1 MSRSNTVEGL
11 DLSPLY
17 RTNATIRKGDDC
29 QMDQQEGDV
38 ILSVRNLNKV
48 YGEPEA
54 VRKAVAMIEE
64 GVSKD
69 EIKDATGAVIGVRD
83 ATFDVHR
90 GEFFVI
96 MGLSGSGK
104 STLAR
109 CLIRLVEPTTGEMII
124 DGDDVAT
131 ANREHL
137 REIRRTKLAMVFQH
151 YGLLP
156 HKTVYENVEY
166 GLRTR
171 GVKEKE
177 RREAVLAA
185 IAQVG
190 LSGWEDSRPSA
201 LSGGMQQR
209 VGLARA
215 LAHNPRILLM
225 DEPFSGLDPL
235 IRRDMQDEFA
245 MLRAEE
251 AITTIFVTHDL
262 DEALKLG
269 DRIAIMR
276 DGEIIQIA
284 TPAELV
290 TKPADDY
297 VERFVEGASP
307 ARFMTA
313 DQLMEEDVA
322 TVLATASVIEATE
335 YFNRRNLHSAFVVD
349 DNNRLEGILSW
360 WAIAKRPD
368 GTVSD
373 HTKSIASASPNT
385 RLEDIVPLAVD
396 SDYPVPIVG
405 EDNELVGAVRRLD
418 LLQTLARD
426 LEEDVD
432 FDSST
437 SENGRVQQEEP
448 ENDEATST
456 LNRTAI
462 GD

>member
-1 MSRSNTVEGL
+1 M
-11 DLSPLY
+11 
-17 RTNATIRKGDDC
+17 DD
-29 QMDQQEGDV
+29 QRDV
-38 ILSVRNLNKV
+38 ILSVRNLNKI
-48 YGEPEA
+48 YGDPEA
-54 VRKAVAMIEE
+54 VQEAVKLVND
-64 GVSKD
+64 GVSKE
-69 EIKDATGAVIGVRD
+69 EIRDTTGAVVGVRD
-83 ATFDVHR
+83 ASFDVHR

-109 CLIRLVEPTTGEMII
+109 CLIRLVEPTTGQII
-124 DGDDVAT
+124 VDDEDVAA
-131 ANREHL
+131 ANKQQL
-137 REIRRTKLAMVFQH
+137 REVRRTKLAMVFQH

-166 GLRTR
+166 GLKTR
-171 GVKEKE
+171 GIKEAE

-185 IAQVG
+185 IDQVG
-190 LSGWEDSRPSA
+190 LSGWEESRPGS

-245 MLRAEE
+245 TLRAEE

-290 TKPADDY
+290 TEPADDY

-322 TVLATASVIEATE
+322 TIAASASVVEATE
-335 YFNRRNLHSAFVVD
+335 FFNRRNLHSAFVVGD
-349 DNNRLEGILSW
+349 DNRLDGVLSW

-368 GTVSD
+368 GTVAD
-373 HTKSIASASPNT
+373 HVKPAPSASPGT
-385 RLEDIVPLAVD
+385 RLEDIVPMAVQ
-396 SDYPVPIVG
+396 SDHPVPIVG
-405 EDNELVGAVRRLD
+405 KDNELVGAVRRLD

-426 LEEDVD
+426 LEEDVILD
-432 FDSST
+432 DSS
-437 SENGRVQQEEP
+437 SEASVNGNGHVQPDGVE
-448 ENDEATST
+448 DELGASQT
-456 LNRTAI
+456 RTAI

>member
-1 MSRSNTVEGL
+1 
-11 DLSPLY
+11 
-17 RTNATIRKGDDC
+17 
-29 QMDQQEGDV
+29 MDAQGDV

-48 YGEPEA
+48 YGDPEA
-54 VRKAVAMIEE
+54 VREAVGLINE
-64 GVSKD
+64 GVSKE
-69 EIKDATGAVIGVRD
+69 EIRDTTGAVVGVRD
-83 ATFDVHR
+83 ASFDVHR

-109 CLIRLVEPTTGEMII
+109 CLIRLVDPTTGEILI
-124 DGDDVAT
+124 DGDDVAS
-131 ANREHL
+131 ANKEHL
-137 REIRRTKLAMVFQH
+137 REVRRTKLAMVFQH

-156 HKTVYENVEY
+156 HKTVFENVEY

-171 GVKEKE
+171 GVKEAE

-190 LSGWEDSRPSA
+190 LSGWEDSRPGS

-245 MLRAEE
+245 TLRAEE

-284 TPAELV
+284 SPAELV

-313 DQLMEEDVA
+313 NQLMDEDVA
-322 TVLATASVIEATE
+322 TITAGASIGEATE
-335 YFNRRNLHSAFVVD
+335 YFNRRNLNSAFVVG
-349 DNNRLEGILSW
+349 DNNELEGVLTW
-360 WAIAKRPD
+360 WSIARRPE
-368 GTVSD
+368 GTVGDYVKPAATADPS
-373 HTKSIASASPNT
+373 T
-385 RLEDIVPLAVD
+385 RLEDIVPMAVEAD
-396 SDYPVPIVG
+396 HPIAIVDK
-405 EDNELVGAVRRLD
+405 DNQLVGAVRRTD

-432 FDSST
+432 PEAATAD
-437 SENGRVQQEEP
+437 NGRVQSDEQVDEELQ
-448 ENDEATST
+448 ASI
-456 LNRTAI
+456 NRTAI

>member
-1 MSRSNTVEGL
+1 MNEQR
-11 DLSPLY
+11 
-17 RTNATIRKGDDC
+17 
-29 QMDQQEGDV
+29 DV
-38 ILSVRNLNKV
+38 ILSVRHLSKV
-48 YGEPEA
+48 YGEGEPVQEA
-54 VRKAVAMIEE
+54 VQLINQ
-64 GVSKD
+64 GVSK
-69 EIKDATGAVIGVRD
+69 EVIRERTGAVVGVRD
-83 ATFDVHR
+83 VSFDVHR

-109 CLIRLVEPTTGEMII
+109 CLIRLVEPTTGEII
-124 DGDDVAT
+124 VDGEDVA
-131 ANREHL
+131 AASRDGL

-166 GLRTR
+166 GLKTR
-171 GVKEKE
+171 GVSEDE
-177 RREAVLAA
+177 RREAVHAA
-185 IAQVG
+185 IARVG
-190 LSGWEDSRPSA
+190 LSGWEESRPGS

-245 MLRAEE
+245 TLRAEE

-290 TKPADDY
+290 TNPADDY

-313 DQLMEEDVA
+313 DQLMEEDVQ
-322 TVLATASVIEATE
+322 TISHNASVAEATE
-335 YFNRRNLHSAFVVD
+335 FFKRRNISTAFVVD
-349 DNNRLEGILSW
+349 GGDKLEGVLSW
-360 WAIAKRPD
+360 WSVARRNDGSISDYVKPAATAAPD
-368 GTVSD
+368 S
-373 HTKSIASASPNT
+373 
-385 RLEDIVPLAVD
+385 RLEDIVPLAVT
-396 SDYPVPIVG
+396 SDHPIAIVAENDKLIG
-405 EDNELVGAVRRLD
+405 SVRRLD
-418 LLQTLARD
+418 LLETLAKD
-426 LEEDVD
+426 LEHDTSLEELDAMSGNGHALEETADAEDELTTD
-432 FDSST
+432 LT
-437 SENGRVQQEEP
+437 K
-448 ENDEATST
+448 
-456 LNRTAI
+456 TAI

>member
-1 MSRSNTVEGL
+1 
-11 DLSPLY
+11 
-17 RTNATIRKGDDC
+17 
-29 QMDQQEGDV
+29 MDAQGDV

-48 YGEPEA
+48 YGDPEA
-54 VRKAVAMIEE
+54 VREAVQLIDE
-64 GVSKD
+64 GVSKE
-69 EIKDATGAVIGVRD
+69 EIRDTTGAVVGVRD
-83 ATFDVHR
+83 ASFDVHR

-109 CLIRLVEPTTGEMII
+109 CLIRLVDPTTGEILI
-124 DGDDVAT
+124 DGDDVAS
-131 ANREHL
+131 ANKEHL
-137 REIRRTKLAMVFQH
+137 REVRRTKLAMVFQH

-156 HKTVYENVEY
+156 HKTVFENVEY
-166 GLRTR
+166 GLKTR
-171 GVKEKE
+171 GVKEAE

-190 LSGWEDSRPSA
+190 LDGWEDSRPGA

-245 MLRAEE
+245 TLRAEE

-290 TKPADDY
+290 TNPADDY

-313 DQLMEEDVA
+313 DQLMEEEVA
-322 TVLATASVIEATE
+322 TITAGASIGEATE
-335 YFNRRNLHSAFVVD
+335 YFNRRNLNSAFVVG
-349 DNNRLEGILSW
+349 DNNELEGVLTW
-360 WAIAKRPD
+360 WSIARRPE

-373 HTKSIASASPNT
+373 HAKPAATAGPNT
-385 RLEDIVPLAVD
+385 RLEDIVPMAVEAD
-396 SDYPVPIVG
+396 HPIAIVDK
-405 EDNELVGAVRRLD
+405 DNHLVGAVRRTD

-426 LEEDVD
+426 LEEDADLEASV
-432 FDSST
+432 
-437 SENGRVQQEEP
+437 EANGRVEEEQP
-448 ENDEATST
+448 EDDELTT
-456 LNRTAI
+456 TMNRTAI

>member
-1 MSRSNTVEGL
+1 
-11 DLSPLY
+11 
-17 RTNATIRKGDDC
+17 
-29 QMDQQEGDV
+29 MDEQREV
-38 ILSVRNLNKV
+38 ILSVRHLNKV
-48 YGEPEA
+48 YGDPEA
-54 VRKAVAMIEE
+54 VRPAVEMIE
-64 GVSKD
+64 GGKSKD
-69 EIKDATGAVIGVRD
+69 EIRDATGAVVGVRD
-83 ATFDVHR
+83 ASFDVHR

-109 CLIRLVEPTTGEMII
+109 CLIRLVEPTTGEVII
-124 DGDDVAT
+124 DGEDVAG
-131 ANREHL
+131 AGKDEL
-137 REIRRTKLAMVFQH
+137 RDIRRTKLAMVFQH

-166 GLRTR
+166 GLKTR
-171 GVKEKE
+171 GVKESE
-177 RREAVLAA
+177 RRDDVLAA

-190 LSGWEDSRPSA
+190 LGGWEDSRPGS

-245 MLRAEE
+245 TLRAEE

-290 TKPADDY
+290 TNPADDY

-313 DQLMEEDVA
+313 DQLMDEQTPSLQA
-322 TVLATASVIEATE
+322 GTPIPEAIAF
-335 YFNRRNLHSAFVVD
+335 FNQHNLHSAIVVD
-349 DNNRLEGILSW
+349 QESHVDGVLSW
-360 WAIAKRPD
+360 WAIAKRTE
-368 GTVSD
+368 GTVD
-373 HTKSIASASPNT
+373 AHVKATQTVAADR
-385 RLEDIVPLAVD
+385 RLEDILPLAVEVD
-396 SDYPVPIVG
+396 HPIPIVNRN
-405 EDNELVGAVRRLD
+405 DELVGCVRRLD

-426 LEEDVD
+426 LEEDVIET
-432 FDSST
+432 SSA
-437 SENGRVQQEEP
+437 NGATTPADEP
-448 ENDEATST
+448 VDNDLAEA
-456 LNRTAI
+456 LNRKAI
-462 GD
+462 GG

>member
-1 MSRSNTVEGL
+1 
-11 DLSPLY
+11 
-17 RTNATIRKGDDC
+17 
-29 QMDQQEGDV
+29 MDEQRDV
-38 ILSVRNLNKV
+38 ILSVRHLSKV
-48 YGEPEA
+48 YGEGEPVQEA
-54 VRKAVAMIEE
+54 VQLIEQ
-64 GVSKD
+64 GVSKE
-69 EIKDATGAVIGVRD
+69 EIRDQTGAVVGVRD
-83 ATFDVHR
+83 ASFDVHR

-109 CLIRLVEPTTGEMII
+109 CLIRLVEPTTGEIII
-124 DGDDVAT
+124 DDEDVA
-131 ANREHL
+131 AADREQL
-137 REIRRTKLAMVFQH
+137 REVRRTKLAMVFQH

-156 HKTVYENVEY
+156 HKTVFENVEY
-166 GLRTR
+166 GLKTR
-171 GVKEKE
+171 GVSEKD

-185 IAQVG
+185 IDQVG
-190 LSGWEDSRPSA
+190 LGGWEDSRPGS

-245 MLRAEE
+245 TLRAEE

-290 TKPADDY
+290 TNPTDDY

-313 DQLMEEDVA
+313 NQLMEEDVQTISVNA
-322 TVLATASVIEATE
+322 SLAEATE
-335 YFNRRNLHSAFVVD
+335 FFNSRNVNSAFVV
-349 DNNRLEGILSW
+349 NGGNKLEGVLSW
-360 WAIAKRPD
+360 WSVARRTD
-368 GTVSD
+368 GTVAD
-373 HTKSIASASPNT
+373 YMKPASTALPTT
-385 RLEDIVPLAVD
+385 RLEDIVPMAVT
-396 SDYPVPIVG
+396 SDHPIAIIG
-405 EDNELVGAVRRLD
+405 DGDELVGSVRRLD
-418 LLQTLARD
+418 LLETLAKD

-432 FDSST
+432 LAEFD
-437 SENGRVQQEEP
+437 
-448 ENDEATST
+448 ATSSNGHVSGEPAGSEDEIASE
-456 LNRTAI
+456 LNKTAI

>member
-1 MSRSNTVEGL
+1 
-11 DLSPLY
+11 
-17 RTNATIRKGDDC
+17 
-29 QMDQQEGDV
+29 MDEQGDV
-38 ILSVRNLNKV
+38 ILSVRKLNKV

-54 VRKAVAMIEE
+54 VREAVTMINE

-69 EIKDATGAVIGVRD
+69 EIRDATGAVIGVRD

-124 DGDDVAT
+124 DGEDVAT
-131 ANREHL
+131 ANREQL
-137 REIRRTKLAMVFQH
+137 REVRRTKLAMVFQH

-171 GVKEKE
+171 GVKEDE

-190 LSGWEDSRPSA
+190 LDGWEDSRPGA

-290 TKPADDY
+290 TEPADDY

-322 TVLATASVIEATE
+322 TISASTSIVEATE
-335 YFNRRNLHSAFVVD
+335 FFNRRNLHSAFVVD
-349 DNNRLEGILSW
+349 DNNRLEGVLNW

-368 GTVSD
+368 GTVAD
-373 HTKSIASASPNT
+373 HTKSAESASPNT
-385 RLEDIVPLAVD
+385 RLEDIVPLAVN

-405 EDNELVGAVRRLD
+405 KDNVLIGAVRRLD
-418 LLQTLARD
+418 LLQMLARD
-426 LEEDVD
+426 LEEDIE
-432 FDSST
+432 FDASS
-437 SENGRVQQEEP
+437 SENGLVPEEDP
-448 ENDEATST
+448 ENDDAKTP
-456 LNRTAI
+456 LNKTAI

>member
-1 MSRSNTVEGL
+1 MEARGERE
-11 DLSPLY
+11 D
-17 RTNATIRKGDDC
+17 A
-29 QMDQQEGDV
+29 

-48 YGEPEA
+48 YGEPEHVA
-54 VRKAVAMIEE
+54 QAIRLIEQGASKEEVRAT
-64 GVSKD
+64 
-69 EIKDATGAVIGVRD
+69 TGAVVGVRD
-83 ATFDVHR
+83 VSFDVYR

-109 CLIRLVEPTTGEMII
+109 CLIRLVEPTTGAILI
-124 DGDDVAT
+124 DGEDIARADQKS
-131 ANREHL
+131 L
-137 REIRRTKLAMVFQH
+137 REVRRTKLAMVFQH

-171 GVKEKE
+171 GVKEEE
-177 RREAVLAA
+177 RREAALAA
-185 IAQVG
+185 IERVG
-190 LSGWEDSRPSA
+190 LAGWEGSRPGS

-215 LAHNPRILLM
+215 LAHNPSILLM

-245 MLRAEE
+245 ALRAEE

-290 TKPADDY
+290 TNPADDY
-297 VERFVEGASP
+297 VARFVEGASP
-307 ARFMTA
+307 ARYMTA
-313 DQLMEEDVA
+313 AQLMEHEIP
-322 TVLATASVIEATE
+322 TIPLGASITEATE
-335 YFNRRNLHSAFVVD
+335 YFNDRNVSAAFVVND
-349 DNNRLEGILSW
+349 QNQLAGVLTW
-360 WAIAKRPD
+360 WAVAKRSG
-368 GTVSD
+368 GTVAD
-373 HTKSIASASPNT
+373 HLAPAATTSPTT
-385 RLEDIVPLAVD
+385 RLEDIVPLAVE
-396 SDYPVPIVG
+396 SDHPVAVVS
-405 EDNELVGAVRRLD
+405 EDNQLIGAVRRLD
-418 LLQTLARD
+418 LLQTLAQE
-426 LEEDVD
+426 LEDD
-432 FDSST
+432 GL
-437 SENGRVQQEEP
+437 NGRGEELSSNGYAP
-448 ENDEATST
+448 TADQSELEAQI
-456 LNRTAI
+456 NRTAI

>member
-1 MSRSNTVEGL
+1 MG
-11 DLSPLY
+11 
-17 RTNATIRKGDDC
+17 A
-29 QMDQQEGDV
+29 QGDV

-48 YGEPEA
+48 YGDPEA
-54 VRKAVAMIEE
+54 VKEAVQLIEE
-64 GVSKD
+64 GVSKE
-69 EIKDATGAVIGVRD
+69 EIRDTNGAVVGVRE
-83 ATFDVHR
+83 ASFDVHR

-109 CLIRLVEPTTGEMII
+109 CLIRLVDPTTGEILI
-124 DGDDVAT
+124 DGDDVAR
-131 ANREHL
+131 ADREHL
-137 REIRRTKLAMVFQH
+137 REVRRTKLAMVFQH

-156 HKTVYENVEY
+156 HKTVFENVEY
-166 GLRTR
+166 GLKTR
-171 GVKEKE
+171 GVKEAE
-177 RREAVLAA
+177 RRDAVLAA

-190 LSGWEDSRPSA
+190 LDGWEDSRPGA

-245 MLRAEE
+245 TLRAEE

-313 DQLMEEDVA
+313 DQLMEVDVA
-322 TVLATASVIEATE
+322 TITAGASIGEATE
-335 YFNRRNLHSAFVVD
+335 YFNRRNLNSAFVVG
-349 DNNRLEGILSW
+349 DNNDLEGVLNW
-360 WAIAKRPD
+360 WSIARRPE
-368 GTVSD
+368 GTVGD
-373 HTKSIASASPNT
+373 YVKPAATAEPNT
-385 RLEDIVPLAVD
+385 RLEDIVPMAVEAD
-396 SDYPVPIVG
+396 HPIAIVDK
-405 EDNELVGAVRRLD
+405 DNQLVGAVRRTD

-426 LEEDVD
+426 LEEDADLEASVE
-432 FDSST
+432 S
-437 SENGRVQQEEP
+437 NGRVEEGQP
-448 ENDEATST
+448 EDDELRATT
-456 LNRTAI
+456 MNRTAI